1 VGRHVQ
7 RVEHVLRPR
16 LVDEVGAGLEGIAQV
31 RGHRGARES
40 AGDEVALVGQPG
52 PRDQVGVLTEQ
63 PKQLRQRPGRLHPL
77 VAELAPDRAAD
88 LVDPVDLGGG
98 AGVVVHEAGGQGS
111 AAGVGEQDGS
121 RRRVDG
127 DPAHRGR
134 GNLAQRVPARRRG
147 GVPPVV
153 GILLVARAVA
163 AARQLPGSTARDG
176 AVCGHG
182 ERADAL
188 RAEVQA
194 DPHVGSRHRDL
205 LVEPVK
211 EETPRVGRPQ
221 VGMTTRQVVVARHD
235 PITALLGAVR

>member
-1 VGRHVQ
+1 VRRHAQ

-16 LVDEVGAGLEGIAQV
+16 LVDEVGASLEGVAQV
-31 RGHRGARES
+31 RGHRGAREP

-63 PKQLRQRPGRLHPL
+63 PQQLRQRPRGLHPL
-77 VAELAPDRAAD
+77 VAELLPDRRAD
-88 LVDPVDLGGG
+88 VVDPVDLGGG

-111 AAGVGEQDGS
+111 AVEVGEQDGS

-127 DPAHRGR
+127 DPAHRGL
-134 GNLAQRVPARRRG
+134 GNLAQRVPAGRG
-147 GVPPVV
+147 HGVPPVV
-153 GILLVARAVA
+153 GVLLVARTVA
-163 AARQLPGSTARDG
+163 AARQLPGPAARDR

-221 VGMTTRQVVVARHD
+221 VGMTGSRDLVAPDD
-235 PITALLGAVR
+235 PITALPGAAT